1 MDAAVKSLATE
12 DETAES
18 CLGMFCRLSGVLL
31 LIWSESMVTAQS
43 AVVYLVFVSSYFCF
57 VGFLLFFSP
66 PLHCLLKVFCTSNVQ
81 MFRITVTSHRRY
93 FLFTIQVFSAD
104 HINNNTKLYNRAGK
118 T

>member
-1 MDAAVKSLATE
+1 MDAAVKSLTTE

-57 VGFLLFFSP
+57 VGFLLFFP
-66 PLHCLLKVFCTSNVQ
+66 PLTLSFKGILYLKCSDVQ
-81 MFRITVTSHRRY
+81 NNSI
-93 FLFTIQVFSAD
+93 FS
-104 HINNNTKLYNRAGK
+104 
-118 T
+118 